1 MVIQEFGVDFYHA
14 FDIIK
19 TGRLIM
25 DSYIKNIR
33 NKVGHDELILN
44 YAGCIILDDKN
55 RLLLQ
60 KRLDCEKW
68 GFLGGMVELGES
80 VEEAAIREIKE
91 ESGLDVKINSL
102 FGVYSKYF
110 EKYANGDKVQA
121 IVHVFKAQVVGGEL
135 ISQNDETLE
144 LKYFELIDV
153 PPLFNKQHQDIF
165 DDLISNKEY
174 TFR

>member
-1 MVIQEFGVDFYHA
+1 MENAYSRIGIDFYHA

-19 TGRLIM
+19 TGGIIM
-25 DSYIKNIR
+25 DSYIKNLR

-60 KRLDCEKW
+60 KRSDCEKW

-102 FGVYSKYF
+102 FGVYSKYL
-110 EKYANGDKVQA
+110 KNMQMVTK
-121 IVHVFKAQVVGGEL
+121 FKQL
-135 ISQNDETLE
+135 YMY
-144 LKYFELIDV
+144 LKLKWLAE
-153 PPLFNKQHQDIF
+153 
-165 DDLISNKEY
+165 S
-174 TFR
+174 

>member
-1 MVIQEFGVDFYHA
+1 MAIQEFGVDFYHV

-19 TGRLIM
+19 KGGIIM
-25 DSYIKNIR
+25 DSYIKNLR

-60 KRLDCEKW
+60 KRSDCEKW